1 MSILIY
7 TTGPARDSSASQSG
21 LSQNPLDGLSV
32 GREEEARQIIT
43 YYHANGD
50 ANHPICDMEINEI
63 TRSLEAEGMTTF
75 RTFFDLRVLFK
86 SRARRYRLM
95 LCMAMAW
102 FGQFSGNNIAS
113 YYLPLLLKNVGIT
126 SVDTQLLLNVIY
138 ALTGWVAASSGAR
151 FHDIVGRRK
160 MLMGSC
166 VGMSICLA
174 IVAGAAAD
182 FENTG
187 SGPASKASIAFIFIF
202 GSVFAFAF
210 TSMQPIYPAEVLSS
224 KF

>member
-1 MSILIY
+1 M
-7 TTGPARDSSASQSG
+7 
-21 LSQNPLDGLSV
+21 
-32 GREEEARQIIT
+32 EEARHIIT

-50 ANHPICDMEINEI
+50 ANHPICDMEMNEI
-63 TRSLEAEGMTTF
+63 SQSLEAEGMTTF
-75 RTFFDLRVLFK
+75 RTFFDLRVLVK
-86 SRARRYRLM
+86 SRSRAYRLM

-113 YYLPLLLKNVGIT
+113 YYLPIMLKNVGIT
-126 SVDTQLLLNVIY
+126 SVDTQLLLNIIY
-138 ALTGWVAASSGAR
+138 ALTGWIAASSGAR

-160 MLMGSC
+160 MMMGSC
-166 VGMSICLA
+166 AGMAVCLA
-174 IVAGAAAD
+174 IVAGTAAD

-187 SGPASKASIAFIFIF
+187 STPASKASIAFIFIF

-224 KF
+224 ESSISFIPFQRTNKSR

>member
-1 MSILIY
+1 M
-7 TTGPARDSSASQSG
+7 
-21 LSQNPLDGLSV
+21 
-32 GREEEARQIIT
+32 EEARQIIT

-63 TRSLEAEGMTTF
+63 SQSLEAEGMTTF
-75 RTFFDLRVLFK
+75 RTFFDLRVLIK
-86 SRARRYRLM
+86 SRSRAYRLM

-113 YYLPLLLKNVGIT
+113 YYLPIMLKNVGIT

-138 ALTGWVAASSGAR
+138 ALTGWIAASSGAR

-160 MLMGSC
+160 MMMGSC
-166 VGMSICLA
+166 AGMAICLA

-182 FENTG
+182 FEHTG
-187 SGPASKASIAFIFIF
+187 SAPASKASIAFIFIF
-202 GSVFAFAF
+202 GCVFAFAF

-224 KF
+224 KASASSFLSR